1 MREWADLT
9 KDEQTALRLAYQD
22 EIDRNPR
29 TCSMDEKVTRFTNW
43 LATSGVAFSAADL
56 SPNKAR

>member
-1 MREWADLT
+1 MRAWAELT
-9 KDEQTALRLAYQD
+9 TDAQTALREAYQH

-43 LATSGVAFSAADL
+43 LAARGVAFSAADL
-56 SPNKAR
+56 SPNKGR